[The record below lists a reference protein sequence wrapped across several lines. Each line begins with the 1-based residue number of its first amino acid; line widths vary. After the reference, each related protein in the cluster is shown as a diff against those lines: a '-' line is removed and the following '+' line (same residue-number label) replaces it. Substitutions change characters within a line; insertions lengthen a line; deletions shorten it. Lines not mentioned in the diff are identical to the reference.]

1 MSMLYSCPFCSHK
14 ILAPHVH
21 ELRAKTTGG
30 YHYFV
35 RCPRSHTEG
44 PRSLSSKAEAIAAWN
59 RRAIPQANAEQDARQ
74 FLQTNDLA
82 TLHRFM
88 DFCTDSDAG
97 GYSIPKERMQRLAE
111 IGAIES
117 KGFGRYQVTTF
128 GLYVL
133 TMDAYGSANLP
144 LKTYAE
150 YDADCMAA
158 HEAKIFGGA
167 ASNATRGSDQT

>member
-1 MSMLYSCPFCSHK
+1 MIDRTDPNFLLSTMDANEWATEFCKRFPSMDHGTMLGWFANS
-14 ILAPHVH
+14 IM
-21 ELRAKTTGG
+21 TG
-30 YHYFV
+30 YD
-35 RCPRSHTEG
+35 
-44 PRSLSSKAEAIAAWN
+44 EAN
-59 RRAIPQANAEQDARQ
+59 RRAVLQASAEQDAQQ
-74 FLQTNDLA
+74 FLQPDDLA

-88 DFCTDSDAG
+88 DFCTDSDSG

-133 TMDAYGSANLP
+133 TMDADGSANLP

-167 ASNATRGSDQT
+167 ASNATREVKNG